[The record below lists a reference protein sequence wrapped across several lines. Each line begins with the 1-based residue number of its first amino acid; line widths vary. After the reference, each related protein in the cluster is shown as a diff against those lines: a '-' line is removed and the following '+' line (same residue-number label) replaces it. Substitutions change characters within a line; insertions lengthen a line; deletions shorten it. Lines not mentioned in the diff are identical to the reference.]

1 MAGTRLPRTGLAAFA
16 TGSFG
21 MGIWITVPGL
31 LLLYFLTDVLSV
43 PPLLAGTALLVPKI
57 ADVVLHPWVGTVS
70 DAGLARHGSRRRLLL
85 IGCALVLAFVTLF
98 AVPGGLTGPAAA
110 AWVAVAFV
118 AGNLLFAAYQ
128 VPYLSTPADLAI
140 GYHERTRLM
149 GFRMVVLTVGI
160 LASGLA
166 APLLTGR
173 DEPTRGG
180 YATMSIVLGVLM
192 LAAMLVGVAGVGRLA
207 AAAPPNPETPPPA
220 DRPVA
225 EVRRPEE
232 TPPPADPPVAGGL
245 RPAEAPL
252 AVAARPER
260 RLKAHGLLV
269 ALRDRQFRWL
279 IGSYLAMSTTSHL
292 VLAAVP
298 YYTEYEL
305 GRPKLTTV
313 LVAAFL
319 APALLATP
327 GWVVLAR
334 RYGKQRGLLLA
345 QAVFVLG
352 CLVLAAGDS
361 AGVPVLVGAVAVLGI
376 AFAALQLLP
385 FSMLPDVVAASGRA
399 ESAGSYTGVWT
410 ATDSLGGALGPYVY
424 AACLALG
431 GFVAGGDPADQ
442 PGSAVTWIRLGFGV
456 VPAALMLLALLIQR
470 RYRLDGTAQTE
481 PAT

>member
-1 MAGTRLPRTGLAAFA
+1 MDGARLPRAGLAAFA

-31 LLLYFLTDVLSV
+31 LLLYFLTDVLAV
-43 PPLLAGTALLVPKI
+43 TPLLAGAALLVPKI

-85 IGCALVLAFVTLF
+85 LGCALFAAFAALF
-98 AVPGGLTGPAAA
+98 TVPAHLSGPAAA
-110 AWVAVAFV
+110 GWVAVAFV

-149 GFRMVVLTVGI
+149 GFRMVVLTIGI

-166 APLLTGR
+166 APLLAGG
-173 DEPTRGG
+173 DEPTRAG
-180 YATMSIVLGVLM
+180 YATMALALGAGM
-192 LAAMLVGVAGVGRLA
+192 LVAMLVGVAGVGRLA
-207 AAAPPNPETPPPA
+207 AAAP
-220 DRPVA
+220 
-225 EVRRPEE
+225 
-232 TPPPADPPVAGGL
+232 L
-245 RPAEAPL
+245 
-252 AVAARPER
+252 ER
-260 RLKAHGLLV
+260 TRSGHALLV
-269 ALRDRQFRWL
+269 ALRDRQFRRL
-279 IGSYLAMSTTSHL
+279 IAAYLAMSTTSHL
-292 VLAAVP
+292 VLAGVP

-319 APALLATP
+319 APALIATP
-327 GWVVLAR
+327 AWVALAR
-334 RYGKQRGLLLA
+334 RYGKQRGLLVA

-352 CLVLAAGDS
+352 CLVLAAGS
-361 AGVPVLVGAVAVLGI
+361 AVGVPVLVAAVAVLGV

-410 ATDSLGGALGPYVY
+410 AVDSLGGALGPYVY

-431 GFVAGGDPADQ
+431 GFVASADEVVQPA
-442 PGSAVTWIRLGFGV
+442 SAVTWIRLGFGA
-456 VPAALMLLALLIQR
+456 VPAALMLLALLLQR
-470 RYRLDGTAQTE
+470 GYRLDATA
-481 PAT
+481 ALSR